1 MSKRNIQK
9 IKNMVNIVWGEKN
22 GYNFFVFFEQNVFD
36 SVNFGQFII
45 FFLVLENDF
54 GKGLVWVEG

>member
-9 IKNMVNIVWGEKN
+9 IKNMVNTAWGEKN
-22 GYNFFVFFEQNVFD
+22 GYNFPVFFEQNAPD
-36 SVNFGQFII
+36 SVNSGQPTI
-45 FFLVLENDF
+45 FSSAPENDF